1 MKPVDVNSNPY
12 IHLGEKKAKKD
23 PKFKVG
29 HHLII
34 SEYKNIFRK
43 GYVPNLSE

>member
-12 IHLGEKKAKKD
+12 IHLGEKKLKKILI
-23 PKFKVG
+23 KVG
-29 HHLII
+29 DHLII